1 MGAFNSQ
8 QRPPIRLENEPGW
21 DAGEWI
27 QVKGVVTAADIKAIT
42 TQQVSIGP
50 DGKPLS
56 ISDTDM
62 VAALQ
67 CMIEEWMLLGDN
79 NVPVALY
86 DGRRKRTE
94 VIAKLPTEYMT
105 PVMNAIGSLMNKAKV
120 QQPKDFTTSASE
132 PIQEPSTEES
142 ESQTNS

>member
-8 QRPPIRLENEPGW
+8 QRPPIKIEDQPGW
-21 DAGEWI
+21 DKGEWI
-27 QVKGVVTAADIKAIT
+27 QVKGVVTAGDIKAIT

-50 DGKPLS
+50 DGKPMS
-56 ISDTDM
+56 VSDTDM

-67 CMIEEWMLLGDN
+67 CMIDDWMLLGDN

-94 VIAKLPTEYMT
+94 IMAKLPTEYMT
-105 PVMNAIGSLMNKAKV
+105 PVMDAIGSLMNKAKV
-120 QQPKDFTTSASE
+120 QQPTDFTTSASDPTATNSE
-132 PIQEPSTEES
+132 QVN
-142 ESQTNS
+142 ESQTN